1 MSEVQATPRPDL
13 TANRLESYY
22 NFECEAGP
30 LRNCIEWRE
39 LRAAIDRLRAM
50 AEAGERLVEVAGAI
64 VKHAE
69 FRTKVHGGYRDAIS
83 EVAECEL
90 AQAIADFEAA
100 SKERPGVGKP

>member
-50 AEAGERLVEVAGAI
+50 AEAGERLLDAAEQHRAGVDGALSGVECVE
-64 VKHAE
+64 AE
-69 FRTKVHGGYRDAIS
+69 K
-83 EVAECEL
+83 EL
-90 AQAIADFEAA
+90 DRAIADFKAA
-100 SKERPGVGKP
+100 SKGRES